1 MNASKQV
8 RIEVEAAQ
16 ALAEWKSLFGA
27 EVCERAKQVAAQ
39 SGRPHAVALSHY
51 RMAATMAL
59 QTLAGAIHGKQGN
72 QAQEG
77 KGLDGPEPTAR

>member
-1 MNASKQV
+1 MNSSKQV

-27 EVCERAKQVAAQ
+27 EVCTRAKQLAAQ
-39 SGRPHAVALSHY
+39 SGHPDTVTLSQY

-59 QTLAGAIHGKQGN
+59 QTLAGAIHGEQGTN
-72 QAQEG
+72 GQNEA
-77 KGLDGPEPTAR
+77 A

>member
-1 MNASKQV
+1 MEVVMNASKQV

-27 EVCERAKQVAAQ
+27 EVCERAKQLAAQ
-39 SGRPHAVALSHY
+39 SGRADAVTLSHY

-59 QTLAGAIHGKQGN
+59 QTLAGVILGEQGTN
-72 QAQEG
+72 GQNEA
-77 KGLDGPEPTAR
+77 A